1 MERKEYIFIYNNMPI
16 YRGWFAPFH
25 EATNGS
31 IAGALSSTLSEV
43 QTFAQG
49 ITIGLR
55 AKGVKSPEIKVWE
68 LGEKEKLVLIQR

>member
-1 MERKEYIFIYNNMPI
+1 MERKEYTFIYNNKPI
-16 YRGWFAPFH
+16 YRGRFAPFH

-31 IAGALSSTLSEV
+31 ISEV

-49 ITIGLR
+49 MTIGLR
-55 AKGVKSPEIKVWE
+55 VKGVKSPEIKVWE

>member
-1 MERKEYIFIYNNMPI
+1 MERKEYTFIYNNKPI

-25 EATNGS
+25 EVKNG
-31 IAGALSSTLSEV
+31 IISEV

-49 ITIGLR
+49 MTIGLR
-55 AKGVKSPEIKVWE
+55 AKGVKCPEIKVWE